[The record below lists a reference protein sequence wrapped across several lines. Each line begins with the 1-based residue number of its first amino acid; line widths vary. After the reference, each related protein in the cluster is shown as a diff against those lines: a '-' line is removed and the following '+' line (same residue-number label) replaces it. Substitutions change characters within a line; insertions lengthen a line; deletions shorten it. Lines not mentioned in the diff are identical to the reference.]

1 MNPRKL
7 LAEGESGSAFSSQGP
22 QGYRCS
28 TYHAVKFPN
37 NIVRVYVPRYY
48 YSHNRATRPIA
59 IFRQNSIT
67 ICDEFGILPLFR
79 LGWLPIHGYRVMRG
93 VGIMHVFGRGSV
105 PSFDGA
111 RFDYN
116 GNLLSNVPRDI
127 QKKYV
132 LAQTEDREIRNRN
145 ARARY
150 HDKKAI
156 ARLRKATEG
165 THDLLGIDDRY
176 GLDDIPL
183 NDVFKLR
190 NSASRNI
197 LLNHF
202 GVEKILSS
210 LDSTELDKDMIDG
223 RSYRL
228 VSFEMPDYGSGTS
241 LATYLEMENP
251 STGEKH
257 LEGVPNYGEGWNAI
271 PENTVI
277 AALAWRDGES
287 DYIKPVVLR

>member
-1 MNPRKL
+1 M
-7 LAEGESGSAFSSQGP
+7 
-22 QGYRCS
+22 
-28 TYHAVKFPN
+28 
-37 NIVRVYVPRYY
+37 
-48 YSHNRATRPIA
+48 
-59 IFRQNSIT
+59 
-67 ICDEFGILPLFR
+67 
-79 LGWLPIHGYRVMRG
+79 
-93 VGIMHVFGRGSV
+93 
-105 PSFDGA
+105 
-111 RFDYN
+111 
-116 GNLLSNVPRDI
+116 
-127 QKKYV
+127 
-132 LAQTEDREIRNRN
+132 
-145 ARARY
+145 
-150 HDKKAI
+150 
-156 ARLRKATEG
+156 RKATEG
-165 THDLLGIDDRY
+165 LYDDCK
-176 GLDDIPL
+176 LDDIPL

-228 VSFEMPDYGSGTS
+228 VSLEMPDVGSDTGIS